1 MSQPQLWVFAG
12 PNGSGKSTVTSKV
25 IDNTPG
31 VYINADMIQKELD
44 CSAKDAAIIAEA
56 TRKYYLDHEEDFT
69 FETVLSTERNLDLM
83 QQAKEQGYE
92 ITCIYVLTNDPDIN
106 VVRVRKRARMG
117 GHDVPQE
124 KVKSRYIRCMGLFP
138 RLLSICSRLLVF
150 DNSGDQDSGTA
161 DEIVYAEDGKIVE
174 IKPNAMWSE
183 SDIQELLEG
192 NYGDR
197 FK

>member
-31 VYINADMIQKELD
+31 VYIYADMIQKELD
-44 CSAKDAAIIAEA
+44 CSAKDAAIIA
-56 TRKYYLDHEEDFT
+56 DFT